1 MFRAFKIAEVL
12 KSDGNQRTRRRGP
25 RSRKITCKCYTHKR
39 NTHTHTHGR
48 IRASVVFPAAANPA
62 QESACGASCIFD
74 LIGRLESGVGSER
87 GRERPRRLCSERA
100 ESRAEISSLN
110 FRHKSA
116 SLESRE
122 VLFRRSRASPRVT
135 DAAANNLDGAS
146 QAAGRRRW
154 RATAAQPG
162 AAPFLSEASLERRAC
177 GGGSLTLEKEHLARE
192 TVILT
197 DA

>member
-1 MFRAFKIAEVL
+1 VFWDISNNDSRNPEIHR
-12 KSDGNQRTRRRGP
+12 KS
-25 RSRKITCKCYTHKR
+25 TC
-39 NTHTHTHGR
+39 
-48 IRASVVFPAAANPA
+48 ASSGA
-62 QESACGASCIFD
+62 QESTQSLTPHTQTQRAHTHAHTSAPEHESLFFLRPRRVRLKKAHAGASCIFD

-135 DAAANNLDGAS
+135 ETLRQIISTARHRRLAEGVGVRQRHNL
-146 QAAGRRRW
+146 
-154 RATAAQPG
+154 
-162 AAPFLSEASLERRAC
+162 
-177 GGGSLTLEKEHLARE
+177 
-192 TVILT
+192 
-197 DA
+197 

>member
-1 MFRAFKIAEVL
+1 MRAHRHTSAPEHESLFFRPRRVRL
-12 KSDGNQRTRRRGP
+12 K
-25 RSRKITCKCYTHKR
+25 KAH
-39 NTHTHTHGR
+39 
-48 IRASVVFPAAANPA
+48 AW
-62 QESACGASCIFD
+62 ASCIFD

-135 DAAANNLDGAS
+135 ETLRQIISTARHRRLAEGVGVRQRHNLERLRFCLKRVS
-146 QAAGRRRW
+146 K
-154 RATAAQPG
+154 
-162 AAPFLSEASLERRAC
+162 RRAC
-177 GGGSLTLEKEHLARE
+177 GGGGGLFLSLEKEKSAHLERYRRRISKGTLLE
-192 TVILT
+192 RL
-197 DA
+197 